1 MSWLSR
7 LTRPVLNKT
16 PNFWS
21 TSNSFHSFSLLP
33 RRTQGPSTP
42 SCPGFFSDGSS
53 STLPRVIIPSQN
65 SLPLALKNTWFCS
78 TFPGPC
84 LLNDN
89 DIKII
94 HINNSVQFSSVA
106 QSCPTLCDPMDCST
120 PGLPVHHQLPE
131 LTQTHVHRVGDAIQ
145 PSHPLSSP
153 SPPALNLS

>member
-1 MSWLSR
+1 MSRLSR
-7 LTRPVLNKT
+7 LTKPVLNKT

-42 SCPGFFSDGSS
+42 SCPGFLSSGSS
-53 STLPRVIIPSQN
+53 STPPHVIIPSQN
-65 SLPLALKNTWFCS
+65 SLPLALENTYFCS

-94 HINNSVQFSSVA
+94 HINNSVQFSSVT
-106 QSCPTLCDPMDCST
+106 QSCPTLCDHMD
-120 PGLPVHHQLPE
+120 PVHRQLPE
-131 LTQTHVHRVGDAIQ
+131 FTQTHVHQVGDAIQ
-145 PSHPLSSP
+145 PSHPLLSP
-153 SPPALNLS
+153 SSPALNLS